1 MKNVKDEVFAALLTV
16 SECVSDT
23 YPKEWAGTE
32 STIQFTEEDN
42 SVFEGS
48 GSAERRYTGSASET
62 GNGTGRVEDPSESD

>member
-23 YPKEWAGTE
+23 YPKEWAGNE

-48 GSAERRYTGSASET
+48 GSAEGMRR
-62 GNGTGRVEDPSESD
+62 